1 MARNALATT
10 ARAVKAA
17 AGQWLVLFFLTFVLA
32 CPAISMAADAAATAP
47 AAQTSVVTVADAQDT
62 AVTPSPVAAT
72 TGDVQ
77 TAQVVDNHPW
87 WFWPVALLFFCF
99 ILGIIAVMAGVG
111 GGVLFVPL
119 VSGFF
124 PFHLDFVRGAGL
136 LVALAGA
143 LGEHCPPA
151 CLEELGF
158 LPSGMGRRVRAVG
171 NSSLDGAALLAAEPW
186 RLPALARWCATATL
200 VPVAEDPGFHAD
212 YLRHMRFGV

>member
-1 MARNALATT
+1 MPY
-10 ARAVKAA
+10 RAS
-17 AGQWLVLFFLTFVLA
+17 AGHFDGMTVLGPHWSPMLRKSPYSL
-32 CPAISMAADAAATAP
+32 PAS
-47 AAQTSVVTVADAQDT
+47 QY
-62 AVTPSPVAAT
+62 
-72 TGDVQ
+72 
-77 TAQVVDNHPW
+77 
-87 WFWPVALLFFCF
+87 
-99 ILGIIAVMAGVG
+99 G
-111 GGVLFVPL
+111 GGRKRIFI
-119 VSGFF
+119 
-124 PFHLDFVRGAGL
+124 GL
-136 LVALAGA
+136 MLASCCVACLALAGA

>member
-111 GGVLFVPL
+111 GGVRVI
-119 VSGFF
+119 VSGS
-124 PFHLDFVRGAGL
+124 LKMDL
-136 LVALAGA
+136 Q
-143 LGEHCPPA
+143 LGYQLNMHRPDICDT
-151 CLEELGF
+151 GKY
-158 LPSGMGRRVRAVG
+158 
-171 NSSLDGAALLAAEPW
+171 D
-186 RLPALARWCATATL
+186 LPAA
-200 VPVAEDPGFHAD
+200 
-212 YLRHMRFGV
+212 GVRYKEYTHVLQVGINFIIF